1 MVLGKGEGQGS
12 VDMEQITLECVK
24 NELNEVGKKNRVEE
38 TSLGAAGTQVRTAG
52 TDGKG
57 STLMSGSGQPD
68 AQGDVC
74 RWWDAGSASGTAQVR
89 MTGMETLCE
98 TPSGVSSTASP
109 GGETQHFNREE
120 SAGGKVASV
129 P

>member
-1 MVLGKGEGQGS
+1 
-12 VDMEQITLECVK
+12 MEQITLECVK
-24 NELNEVGKKNRVEE
+24 NELSEVGEKKQGR
-38 TSLGAAGTQVRTAG
+38 GDQPGGGRTQVRMAG

-57 STLMSGSGQPD
+57 STLLSGSGQPD

-74 RWWDAGSASGTAQVR
+74 RWWDAGSAGGTAQVR
-89 MTGMETLCE
+89 MTGMEIWCE

-120 SAGGKVASV
+120 SAGGEVASV

>member
-1 MVLGKGEGQGS
+1 MC
-12 VDMEQITLECVK
+12 I
-24 NELNEVGKKNRVEE
+24 NELNEVGEKNRVEE
-38 TSLGAAGTQVRTAG
+38 TSLGVAGTQVRMVG

-57 STLMSGSGQPD
+57 SLLLSGSGQPD

-74 RWWDAGSASGTAQVR
+74 RWWDAGSAGGMAQVR
-89 MTGMETLCE
+89 MTGVGILCQ

-109 GGETQHFNREE
+109 AGEMQHFNREE
-120 SAGGKVASV
+120 SAGGNVASV